1 MTKSRLIA
9 PGLALALT
17 VGFQNL
23 RSQTA
28 PSQSDRAA
36 TKSSQKAKADSEQ
49 SGTLSGKHVDL
60 SEGTKISAELVS
72 SIDAQTAKPGDQVV
86 ARATKSVKEHGQ
98 TVVRKG
104 DELVGRITEVKAAG
118 AADAGSSLAITF
130 DHLVQGGATSQLSA
144 VINSI
149 VSTPS
154 ERRAQKQQEESEPM
168 LPAGG
173 PILTGGGSGS
183 GRAGGGGGGLL
194 GGVGST
200 VNSTVNTAASTTGN
214 VATTTGSTAGST
226 LNSATSATTSAA
238 GNVAGAATGAVSAN
252 SRTALGST
260 TNAMLATP
268 RHAIHLSTQAEGSQ
282 QTGANSVLS
291 TRKGDLRLEQGT
303 EMQFRV
309 VGSADAK

>member
-28 PSQSDRAA
+28 PSQSDRV
-36 TKSSQKAKADSEQ
+36 TTRSSQKAKADSEQ

-98 TVVRKG
+98 TVVRRG

-149 VSTPS
+149 VSTPT
-154 ERRAQKQQEESEPM
+154 ERRAQQQQESEPM

-173 PILTGGGSGS
+173 PVLTGGGSGS
-183 GRAGGGGGGLL
+183 GRAAGGGGGLL

-200 VNSTVNTAASTTGN
+200 VNSTVNAA
-214 VATTTGSTAGST
+214 ASTAGSAT
-226 LNSATSATTSAA
+226 TTAGSTVGSTVNSATSATTSAA

-252 SRTALGST
+252 SRTALGNT

-282 QTGANSVLS
+282 QTGADSVLS

-309 VGSADAK
+309 VGRADAK